1 MEEKTSKNPMQD
13 MLENLQLFQQTGYCE
28 RYIKQN
34 NSQIDQDKINENA
47 DIASASFRQA
57 NEFIISAENASIA
70 TNPLLY
76 SYALNNFLKGLAYLK
91 YNNDES
97 LLNQFEKH
105 GFSID
110 VVNKTL
116 LNTSIEI
123 KKNGAVVFITR
134 IFNCEIPPQSI
145 KFDCLL
151 SQIPELSRTYFK
163 TTGNIS
169 NTAQKKYNSDNEYI
183 IMSENYSKLRNG
195 EEILDYMGLDGNYI
209 QDINIGNHF
218 LLGFTV
224 GGKDTIQK
232 EKLEKNLFYK
242 DYLILPNKFEDGLK
256 CMNLM
261 FYCYLTIM
269 GYGMLVRYNAH
280 KWEKF
285 IDYKISSEA
294 TLIEQSI
301 KICVEEFLSI
311 LHNELF
317 GFIYKDIE
325 YTDKRVKK
333 IIDESTIN
341 IMNNITKTI
350 ERRNLIYGN
359 NDPLPWRKDLR

>member
-34 NSQIDQDKINENA
+34 NSQIDQDKINKYA

-57 NEFIISAENASIA
+57 NEFIKSAENASIA

-97 LLNQFEKH
+97 LLNQFGKH
-105 GFSID
+105 GFSI
-110 VVNKTL
+110 NEIRNTL
-116 LNTSIEI
+116 LDTNIEI
-123 KKNGAVVFITR
+123 KDYGAINFITK
-134 IFNCEIPPQSI
+134 IFNCEIASQNI

-169 NTAQKKYNSDNEYI
+169 NTAQKKYNSDDEYI
-183 IMSENYSKLRNG
+183 IMSENYNKLRNG
-195 EEILDYMGLDGNYI
+195 DEISKYIGLSGNYI
-209 QDINIGNHF
+209 SNSSFENYY
-218 LLGFTV
+218 LLGFTLY
-224 GGKDTIQK
+224 GKNKIQT

-242 DYLILPNKFEDGLK
+242 DFLILPNKFEDGLK

-285 IDYKISSEA
+285 IDYKISSES

-301 KICVEEFLSI
+301 KICVEDFLSI

-317 GFIYKDIE
+317 GFIYKDVE

-341 IMNNITKTI
+341 IMNNITRTI

-359 NDPLPWRKDLR
+359 NDYLPWRGNLR